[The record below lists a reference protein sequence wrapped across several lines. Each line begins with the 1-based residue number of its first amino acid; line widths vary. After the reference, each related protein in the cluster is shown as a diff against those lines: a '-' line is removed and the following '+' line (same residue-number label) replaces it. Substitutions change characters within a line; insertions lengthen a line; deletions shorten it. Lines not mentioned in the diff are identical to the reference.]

1 MASAYYVSFT
11 KTAVAEAIITVNYH
25 FQLSSVSIPN
35 RCRDSLYPA
44 NCRDGH
50 LHQIK
55 FTIRA

>member
-1 MASAYYVSFT
+1 MTPAYYVPFT
-11 KTAVAEAIITVNYH
+11 ETAVAEAVITVGYY
-25 FQLSSVSIPN
+25 FQLSSVFIPN

-55 FTIRA
+55 Q